1 MNIHPRPDQELA
13 IKEAIR
19 AGLIKSEVDA
29 LDIGLESLRS
39 KLMDNF
45 NSQITDAD
53 LDIEL
58 ESLRSKLIRFGG
70 LSSKRTPQ
78 EAATHIRE
86 QREGNFLPSGVTIR
100 DLINEGRA

>member
-13 IKEAIR
+13 IQDAIR
-19 AGLIKSEVDA
+19 AGLIRSEVDA
-29 LDIGLESLRS
+29 LDIGLESLR
-39 KLMDNF
+39 L
-45 NSQITDAD
+45 
-53 LDIEL
+53 
-58 ESLRSKLIRFGG
+58 KLIRFGG

-86 QREGNFLPSGVTIR
+86 LRKGNFLPDGVTIR